1 MEPVTLRRRL
11 IPSLL
16 LRKGRLVKG
25 TRFAANRDAGHPV
38 GTVRAHNAQGADEI
52 VILDID
58 AAREGRGPDLGML
71 KAVAA
76 VSFVPLTIGGG
87 ITSAEV
93 AKAGIAEGADKVM
106 VTSTGFARPG
116 LIGELARA
124 LGVQAVVVGI
134 DVVTEDGRTSLYD
147 HLGGRPVD
155 GPSWVDWLKRAVGE
169 GAGEIRLM
177 AVDREGTRRGFDL
190 SLYESAARHVS
201 VPIILEGGAGS
212 LAHLDE
218 AFKAGVEAVGL
229 GTMLVFSDN
238 NIFKLKQYLDRRGH
252 AVRRLEGA

>member
-1 MEPVTLRRRL
+1 MLRRRL

-25 TRFAANRDAGHPV
+25 VRFAAHRDAGHPV
-38 GTVRAHNAQGADEI
+38 GTARAHNAQGADEI

-58 AAREGRGPDLGML
+58 AAREGRGPDLEML

-76 VSFVPLTIGGG
+76 VSFIPLTIGGG
-87 ITSAEV
+87 ITSADIG
-93 AKAGIAEGADKVM
+93 KAGIAGGADKVM
-106 VTSTGFARPG
+106 VTATALNRPA
-116 LIGELARA
+116 LVGELARA

-134 DVVTEDGRTSLYD
+134 DVMREDGRVLLYD
-147 HLGGRPVD
+147 HLTGSTAGT
-155 GPSWVDWLKRAVGE
+155 GEWVEWLRRAVGE

-177 AVDREGTRRGFDL
+177 SVDREGVRKGFDL
-190 SLYESAARHVS
+190 ALYEEAARHVS

-212 LAHLDE
+212 LAHLDD

-252 AVRRLEGA
+252 QVRRLEGA